1 MKCCIAFVCVFALVL
16 FAAPAFAQ
24 QKATIQNVPEIQYT
38 SVPNLLK
45 VPTGE
50 TLGEAVGVATNSKG
64 HIYVYSRGGSSVGP
78 AFGNTASQIL
88 EFDRDGGFVREV
100 GKNLYA

>member
-1 MKCCIAFVCVFALVL
+1 MKRCFAFVAVLALVL

-45 VPTGE
+45 VPASE
-50 TLGEAVGVATNSKG
+50 TLGENVGNISTC
-64 HIYVYSRGGSSVGP
+64 P
-78 AFGNTASQIL
+78 
-88 EFDRDGGFVREV
+88 DR
-100 GKNLYA
+100 